1 MKLLKKSLLILT
13 AILGI
18 AGSERV
24 WAQTE
29 EKDVPKTITV
39 LEERKDAH
47 GNIVRK
53 IQYFKDG
60 MRVTQTTISPPMPSF
75 KDRKPFNV
83 DTMNRDS
90 LLVYVDKTN
99 YLVALIY
106 KKKRIRQ
113 YRAVFGPD
121 RLKDKLCEGDRAT
134 PEGWFKIISVRDNAN
149 WGKFIQLNYPNEESY
164 KKHQAAKAQ
173 GLISPQVGVG
183 SAIGIHGT
191 YPTGA
196 KMVEMGLGWTDGCVS
211 MTTDDIMDFYKFVR
225 PGVRVYIKK

>member
-1 MKLLKKSLLILT
+1 MKLFIRSAIMVLLVLVAT
-13 AILGI
+13 TSAW
-18 AGSERV
+18 S
-24 WAQTE
+24 QTQ
-29 EKDVPKTITV
+29 EKTPQKITL
-39 LEERKDAH
+39 LEEHKDAN

-53 IQYFKDG
+53 VQFFKDG
-60 MRVTQTTISPPMPSF
+60 MRVTQTTVSPPMPSF

-83 DTMNRDS
+83 DTMNKDS

-99 YLVALIY
+99 YLVALLY
-106 KKKRIRQ
+106 KRRRIRQ

-121 RLKDKLCEGDRAT
+121 RLKDKTYEGDRAT
-134 PEGWFKIISVRDNAN
+134 PEGWFKILSVNDNSN
-149 WGKFIQLNYPNEESY
+149 WGKFILLNYPNDESY
-164 KKHQAAKAQ
+164 KKHKDAKSK
-173 GLISPQVGVG
+173 GLIPPSVGIG

-211 MTTDDIMDFYKFVR
+211 MTTEDIMDFYKFIR

>member
-1 MKLLKKSLLILT
+1 MA
-13 AILGI
+13 AII
-18 AGSERV
+18 AIAANECI
-24 WAQTE
+24 WAQA
-29 EKDVPKTITV
+29 EKDVPQKITV
-39 LEERKDAH
+39 LEERKDAK

-53 IQYFKDG
+53 IEFFKDG

-75 KDRKPFNV
+75 KDRKPYNV
-83 DTMNRDS
+83 DTMNLDS
-90 LLVYVDKTN
+90 LMVYVDKTN

-106 KKKRIRQ
+106 KRKRIRQ

-134 PEGWFKIISVRDNAN
+134 PEGWFKITSVRDNAN

-164 KKHQAAKAQ
+164 KKHKDAKAK

-211 MTTDDIMDFYKFVR
+211 MTTADIMDFYKFVR
-225 PGVRVYIKK
+225 PGVRVFIKK